1 VASVQPLCAA
11 LAFTYV
17 ASAEKATALASEIET
32 AERTPLAIRADSTD
46 PAAVKAAVTQTVE
59 RFGRLDILVNN
70 AGILLRGLVD
80 ELDLGA
86 FDRIIA
92 VNVRAVFVAGQ
103 AALPHMGQGGRIIN
117 SGSVAADRSGFP
129 GSSIYSMTK
138 AAVAALT
145 RGLAR
150 DLGPRGITV
159 NAIQPGPTET
169 EINRDENLR
178 ARLRPMMAIGRMGK
192 DTEVASLVAYL
203 AGPESSFI
211 TGAALNVDG
220 GYLA

>member
-1 VASVQPLCAA
+1 LCAA